1 MKGAR
6 TMGLSRE
13 CSANA
18 ECDARILHDDAL
30 SAVSGG
36 YSWNQFV
43 GDVKGV
49 GESFVQGL
57 HDGAQEIKK
66 IFS

>member
-1 MKGAR
+1 MSNSIENTTR
-6 TMGLSRE
+6 VLS
-13 CSANA
+13 
-18 ECDARILHDDAL
+18 DDDL

-57 HDGAQEIKK
+57 KDGYQQVKDIIK
-66 IFS
+66 

>member
-1 MKGAR
+1 MNSNHLEH
-6 TMGLSRE
+6 TNQVLS
-13 CSANA
+13 
-18 ECDARILHDDAL
+18 DDDL

-49 GESFVQGL
+49 GDSFVQGL
-57 HDGAQEIKK
+57 KDGYQQIKDIIK
-66 IFS
+66 

>member
-1 MKGAR
+1 MRNAMPAFS
-6 TMGLSRE
+6 TMT
-13 CSANA
+13 
-18 ECDARILHDDAL
+18 AL

-66 IFS
+66 LFS

>member
-1 MKGAR
+1 MKNSYFEN
-6 TMGLSRE
+6 TSQVLS
-13 CSANA
+13 
-18 ECDARILHDDAL
+18 DDDL

-36 YSWNQFV
+36 YSLNQFV

-57 HDGAQEIKK
+57 KDGYQQIKHIIK
-66 IFS
+66 